1 MHGGSKL
8 KNDKNGNFHV
18 KVQKSTMN
26 PDFFTMIELDVR
38 FPGPS
43 KLEVQVWDHRPDS
56 VSGKR
61 RFNASGKNEGTNN
74 RTVNVLKSELEH
86 DTLVGSTKVDLER
99 RWYSEEWK
107 KLEYKPIEKR
117 NLWCPTSLL
126 SQGKIEC
133 WIDMWQKEIALGKI
147 PRQLQSPTPEVFEF
161 RMVLWSIV
169 DINFRHDKYT
179 FDDITRTK
187 VKKLKDFYVRSTM
200 RSGNVRDVK
209 LGRLPGGWIPSMFS
223 DTHFG
228 VSCDSRNDEKKKI
241 KFDDFPG
248 GENISKEI
256 SFTAYEEKKREEMA
270 ERGKIDKD
278 RTRVEGAEAEFNWR
292 FNWRVELPCQEPIIR
307 LQLFDKVL
315 VKKKPKTKEK
325 CAKKRKQGYAID
337 VETDHWAEAVV
348 DVGDIMRTAIHSG
361 KKISFGIPPQKD
373 GDSKHN
379 RPKSLP
385 KDEPFRVKL
394 FHRHFPNIQGY
405 AYVSFECIPLAFAQS
420 ERAGQGRSSPN
431 KRPKLETPGPIVCC
445 GCKSRWIQGL
455 KSRLTNCLSRK
466 RTLFILALI
475 AVILFFLLIPLLQ
488 DSF

>member
-1 MHGGSKL
+1 M
-8 KNDKNGNFHV
+8 
-18 KVQKSTMN
+18 
-26 PDFFTMIELDVR
+26 
-38 FPGPS
+38 
-43 KLEVQVWDHRPDS
+43 
-56 VSGKR
+56 
-61 RFNASGKNEGTNN
+61 
-74 RTVNVLKSELEH
+74 
-86 DTLVGSTKVDLER
+86 
-99 RWYSEEWK
+99 
-107 KLEYKPIEKR
+107 
-117 NLWCPTSLL
+117 
-126 SQGKIEC
+126 
-133 WIDMWQKEIALGKI
+133 
-147 PRQLQSPTPEVFEF
+147 
-161 RMVLWSIV
+161 
-169 DINFRHDKYT
+169 
-179 FDDITRTK
+179 
-187 VKKLKDFYVRSTM
+187 
-200 RSGNVRDVK
+200 
-209 LGRLPGGWIPSMFS
+209 
-223 DTHFG
+223 
-228 VSCDSRNDEKKKI
+228 
-241 KFDDFPG
+241 
-248 GENISKEI
+248 
-256 SFTAYEEKKREEMA
+256 
-270 ERGKIDKD
+270 
-278 RTRVEGAEAEFNWR
+278 
-292 FNWRVELPCQEPIIR
+292 
-307 LQLFDKVL
+307 
-315 VKKKPKTKEK
+315 KKKPKTKEK